1 MEILIHHFPT
11 TQPSKKEDLIESPLF
26 EIIRNN
32 VGNWIHNNELI
43 KYHILNHFVNI
54 YQTDVIFV
62 NRHPHLNNHHFPI
75 SNKEHSTLSL
85 PVGPQ

>member
-1 MEILIHHFPT
+1 MLIHLFST
-11 TQPSKKEDLIESPLF
+11 IQPSKKEDLIESPLF
-26 EIIRNN
+26 KIIRNN

-43 KYHILNHFVNI
+43 KNHILNHFVNI

-62 NRHPHLNNHHFPI
+62 NHHPLLNNHHFPI

-85 PVGPQ
+85 LVRPQ